1 MKRINFSFNFL
12 DRFLGWL
19 IFVIA
24 LVVYTL
30 TLEPTTSF
38 WDAGEYIATA
48 ANLEVGHPPGA
59 PLYQMMGAFFA
70 IFAPH
75 SSQIALMVNFMSALA
90 SAFTVMFMY
99 RSIVLLLFR
108 ISGSKSELSIGSKIA
123 IPGSAFT
130 GALAFTL
137 TDSFWFNAVE
147 AEVYAMS
154 TCFMALLFYLGLL
167 WERDMFKPRGNR
179 WVILICFVTGL
190 SFGVHFLTLLALP
203 AVGLLY
209 YFKNYQKVTI
219 RNFIIA
225 NIVVVIVL
233 LFIFK
238 FLLPYTLTF
247 IAASE
252 IFFTN
257 TLHLPFNSG
266 TVISIT
272 LMISIFYFGIKY
284 TRKKGFFQLNT
295 LLLCILF
302 ILIGFSGWTMLPVR
316 ANAKTV
322 INENSPDNAREL
334 LAYYN
339 REQYGEMPLFYGPQF
354 TEMYSGLD
362 PENPYKDDAPN
373 YEKDEASNRYIV
385 INDYRNARYN
395 FHDKHKTFLPRMWS
409 KEHAAN
415 YMKIAGTPD
424 FKIKPEYEGEEQL
437 VQAVAEFRRNVNSGR
452 VGGEEYHSFLNRFR
466 DYLEIE
472 KPSFASNIQFML
484 EYQMGYM
491 YWRYFMWNFV
501 GRQNDIQGKYTD
513 LNGNWLS
520 GIDLIDEARL
530 GSQDN
535 LPVDVESNKA
545 RNTYYFLPLLLG
557 IAGLLFHFLRDWKM
571 FWVLTVFFFF
581 TGMALKVY
589 LNEYPFQVRERDY
602 ALVGSFYVFS
612 VWIGMGVYAF
622 YTALGRILQPK
633 PAAIFAITI
642 SMLAGPALLASE
654 NWDDHD
660 RSGRYTA
667 LAMAKMYLDSV
678 DENAILFTT
687 GDNDTFLLWYV
698 QQIEGYRRDVRIV
711 NTMLLGTDWYIDQMK
726 RKAWDSEPV
735 PSQLEHKQYRAG
747 TNDFIMH
754 QPVISDTLNIKSWMN
769 WIGSDNPGTLA
780 ELQSGRMVKTFPSKF
795 ISVPVNKEK
804 VLANGL
810 VQPED
815 ADKIVDTVFLELKE
829 NALYKNEL
837 LMLDILA
844 NNDWNR
850 PIYFSGGS
858 FGDKDYLWMKDYLQ
872 LDGIAYKL
880 VPIKTSLDPENPLEM
895 GRIDTN
901 KMYEIVK
908 RWEWGNMGAPHI
920 YHDPE
925 TRRNSIAYRTSL
937 SRLAN
942 RLIEEGDQKRATEIL
957 DLAIENMP
965 VDFYG
970 YYFLYD
976 PYITAY
982 FQVDQP
988 EKALILWK
996 KVVSK
1001 HQQNLEYY
1009 SNWDLE
1015 RQYKNTDP
1023 IISNLQQYHSLIE
1036 LLFLY
1041 GDEELASQKTE
1052 AFNRYLN
1059 LFPYVLK
1066 QE

>member
-12 DRFLGWL
+12 NQFLGWL
-19 IFVIA
+19 VFVIA
-24 LVVYTL
+24 LVVYTW

-59 PLYQMMGAFFA
+59 PVYQMFGAFFA
-70 IFAPH
+70 TFALD
-75 SSQIALMVNFMSALA
+75 SSQVALMVNFMSALS
-90 SAFTVMFMY
+90 SAFTIMFMF
-99 RSIVLLLFR
+99 RSIVLLLLK
-108 ISGSKSELSIGSKIA
+108 ISGSNDESSIGSKIA
-123 IPGSAFT
+123 VLGSALT
-130 GALAFTL
+130 GALAFTF

-167 WERDMFKPRGNR
+167 WERDMFKYRGNR
-179 WVILICFVTGL
+179 WVILICFMTGL

-219 RNFIIA
+219 RNFIRA
-225 NIVVVIVL
+225 NIVVVVVL

-238 FLLPYTLTF
+238 FLLPYTLRFT
-247 IAASE
+247 AASE

-257 TLHLPFNSG
+257 TMKFPFNSG
-266 TVISIT
+266 TVISVVLI
-272 LMISIFYFGIKY
+272 ISIFYFGINY
-284 TRKKGFFQLNT
+284 TRRKGFFQLNT

-302 ILIGFSGWTMLPVR
+302 ILIGFSGWTMLPIR
-316 ANAKTV
+316 ANANTV

-339 REQYGEMPLFYGPQF
+339 REQYGEVPLFYGPQY

-373 YEKDEASNRYIV
+373 YEKNKESNRYIIV
-385 INDYRNARYN
+385 NDYENARYN

-409 KEHAAN
+409 KEHIAN
-415 YMKIAGTPD
+415 YMRIAGTPK
-424 FKIKPEYEGEEQL
+424 FNIKQEYQGEEQL

-472 KPSFASNIQFML
+472 KPSFLQNVQFML

-520 GIDLIDEARL
+520 GIDVIDEARL
-530 GSQDN
+530 GSQEN
-535 LPVDVESNKA
+535 LPADMESNKA
-545 RNTYYFLPLLLG
+545 RNTYYFIPLLLG
-557 IAGLLFHFLRDWKM
+557 IAGLLFHFQRDWKM
-571 FWVLTVFFFF
+571 FWVLTVFFLF
-581 TGMALKVY
+581 TGIALKVY

-612 VWIGMGVYAF
+612 IWIGFGVYAF
-622 YTALGRILQPK
+622 FTALIRIFKPK
-633 PAAIFAITI
+633 SASIFATVI
-642 SMLAGPALLASE
+642 SLFAGPVLLASE

-678 DENAILFTT
+678 DEDAILFTT

-747 TNDFIMH
+747 TNDYIMH
-754 QPVISDTLNIKSWMN
+754 QPVTSDTLNIKSWMN
-769 WIGSDNPGTLA
+769 WIESDNSSTMA
-780 ELQSGRMVKTFPSKF
+780 ELQSGRMVKTFPTKL

-804 VLANGL
+804 VLEKGI
-810 VQPED
+810 VHPKD
-815 ADKIVDTVFLELKE
+815 ADEIVDNIYIELKD
-829 NALYKNEL
+829 NAIYKNEL

-844 NNDWNR
+844 NNDWTR
-850 PIYFSGGS
+850 PVYFSGGS
-858 FGDKDYLWMKDYLQ
+858 FGDEDYLWMKDHLQ

-880 VPIKTSLDPENPLEM
+880 VPIKTSTDPENPLQM
-895 GRIDTN
+895 GRIETD
-901 KMYEIVK
+901 KMYEIVNK
-908 RWEWGNMGAPHI
+908 WDWGNMGDETI

-925 TRRNSIAYRTSL
+925 TRRNSISYRTSL
-937 SRLAN
+937 ARLVN
-942 RLIEEGDQKRATEIL
+942 QLLQEGDEERAKIIL
-957 DLAIENMP
+957 DMAMKNMP
-965 VDFYG
+965 VDFYNF
-970 YYFLYD
+970 YFLYD
-976 PYITAY
+976 PYINGY
-982 FQVDQP
+982 FEVNEP
-988 EKALILWK
+988 EKALILWENVAAK
-996 KVVSK
+996 Y
-1001 HQQNLEYY
+1001 QENLLYY
-1009 SNWDLE
+1009 SGWDLE
-1015 RQYKNTDP
+1015 RQYENTDQ
-1023 IISNLQQYHSLIE
+1023 IFRDLQQYHSLLE
-1036 LLFLY
+1036 LLNL
-1041 GDEELASQKTE
+1041 DAEEEFAAQKKE
-1052 AFNRYLN
+1052 EFNQYLN
-1059 LFPYVLK
+1059 LFQYFL
-1066 QE
+1066 QQQ